1 MSYQL
6 DHADR
11 SAVLR
16 SLQEDVGSGD
26 ITAQLL
32 PEDKLVSA
40 TLICRDSAVIC
51 GIPWFDE
58 VFCQVG
64 GKVVVDWHVKE
75 GQLVAPGTELASLHG
90 NMRSIVTAERCA
102 LNWLQMLSGTAS
114 TVRSYVEILQG
125 TGVKLLDT
133 RKTIPGLRKAQ
144 KYAVMIGGG
153 ANHRMGLYD
162 AFLIKENHIACAG
175 SISNVVNQA
184 KTLHSGMLVEVEVE
198 DISELNEAIDAGV
211 DVVMLDNFT
220 LEDAASAV
228 EINKGRVKL
237 EFSGNVV
244 KSRLKEIAQTGVDY
258 VSCGTL
264 TKDLQSIDLSMRV
277 TM

>member
-1 MSYQL
+1 MNFQF

-11 SAVLR
+11 SAVLG
-16 SLQEDVGSGD
+16 SLQEDLGSGD
-26 ITAQLL
+26 VTAQLL

-51 GIPWFDE
+51 GIPWFDS
-58 VFCQVG
+58 VFSQVDD
-64 GKVVVDWHVKE
+64 KVVVKWAVIE
-75 GQLVAPGTELASLHG
+75 GESVAAGAQLAELCG

-102 LNWLQMLSGTAS
+102 LNWLQMLSGTAT
-114 TVRSYVEILQG
+114 TVKSYADLLLG

-133 RKTIPGLRKAQ
+133 RKTIPGFRKAQ
-144 KYAVMIGGG
+144 KYAVTVGGG
-153 ANHRMGLYD
+153 KNHRMGLYD

-175 SISNVVNQA
+175 SISNVVDQA
-184 KTLHSGMLVEVEVE
+184 KALRSDLLIEVEVE
-198 DISELNEAIDAGV
+198 NMNELNEAIDAGV

-220 LEDAASAV
+220 IEDAIKAV
-228 EINKGRVKL
+228 ELNNGRIKL

-258 VSCGTL
+258 ISCGAL
-264 TKDLQSIDLSMRV
+264 TKDVKSIDLSMRV
-277 TM
+277 TV